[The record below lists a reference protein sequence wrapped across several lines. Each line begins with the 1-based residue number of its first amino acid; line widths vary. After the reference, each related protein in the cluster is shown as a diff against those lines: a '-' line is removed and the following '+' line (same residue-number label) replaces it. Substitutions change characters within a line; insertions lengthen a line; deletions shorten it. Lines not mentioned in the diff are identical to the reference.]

1 VTILLLTDHIRL
13 PIIYISSFVS
23 IGERTFVKFVKK
35 KQVSPDPVFNWD
47 TVNFFKMLQK
57 HFFSICFFLVF
68 FLFSCKNQGPVEEQ
82 LPMEEEAM
90 ILKTAQGYFTPLAE
104 PDLQKLSKEE
114 KNRVELG
121 KKLFYDKRLSGTQ
134 TIHCGSCHNFSKYG
148 ADNVA
153 ISPGDKKQLGRR
165 NPPTLLNAHLQSIL
179 NWDASYKTVEEQ
191 VVAPIF
197 DSNLMGMP
205 DSTTLLKRL
214 RKDPAYQMAFRN
226 AFIGQ
231 EPAIT
236 IKTIGKALGAF
247 ERTLT
252 SPSRFDDYL
261 KGDLKA
267 LTAKEKQGIKSFIEK
282 GCIPCHSTTLL
293 GGNMTQKFALFGYY
307 WDYTNSSYRDKG
319 RFELTKNPADEYVF
333 KVPQLRNV
341 EKTYPYMHDGSVETL
356 EDAIRIMSMT
366 ESNQQLDEAEVEK
379 IAAFLKSLTG
389 KIPQHAMEETGKIFD

>member
-1 VTILLLTDHIRL
+1 
-13 PIIYISSFVS
+13 
-23 IGERTFVKFVKK
+23 
-35 KQVSPDPVFNWD
+35 
-47 TVNFFKMLQK
+47 MLQK
-57 HFFSICFFLVF
+57 HFFSICIFLVF
-68 FLFSCKNQGPVEEQ
+68 LLFSCKDQGTVEEQ
-82 LPMEEEAM
+82 LPGEEETM
-90 ILKTAQGYFTPLAE
+90 ILKTAQGYFTPLEA
-104 PDLQKLSKEE
+104 PDLQKLGKAE
-114 KNRVELG
+114 KNLVELG

-153 ISPGDKKQLGRR
+153 ISPGDKGQLGRR

-179 NWDASYKTVEEQ
+179 HWDARYKTVEEQ

-197 DSNLMGMP
+197 DPDLMAMP
-205 DSTTLLKRL
+205 DTVTLLNRL
-214 RKDPAYQMAFRN
+214 SSDPAYEPAFRN
-226 AFIGQ
+226 VFPGQ
-231 EPAIT
+231 EPPIT
-236 IKTIGKALGAF
+236 MTTIGKAIGAF

-261 KGDLKA
+261 KGDIKA
-267 LTAKEKQGIKSFIEK
+267 LSSDEKLGLKSFIEK

-307 WDYTNSSYRDKG
+307 WDYTNSQYRDKG

-333 KVPQLRNV
+333 KVPQLRNI
-341 EKTYPYMHDGSVETL
+341 EKTYPYMHDGSVESL

-366 ESNQQLDEAEVEK
+366 ESNMQLDSTDVVK

-389 KIPQHAMEETGKIFD
+389 IIPKHALEESGKVFD